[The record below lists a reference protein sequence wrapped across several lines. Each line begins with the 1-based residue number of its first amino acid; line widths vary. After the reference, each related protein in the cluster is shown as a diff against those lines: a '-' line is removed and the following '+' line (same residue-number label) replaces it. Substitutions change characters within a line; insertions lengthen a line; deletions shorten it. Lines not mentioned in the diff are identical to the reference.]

1 MCVCVNLV
9 LVTRS
14 RQTLTRCDFM
24 SRNCTKHFQRVS
36 AKANR
41 GVDMDMDMDI
51 VDVDVDVDM
60 EMDIDGWSW
69 SDGLA

>member
-1 MCVCVNLV
+1 
-9 LVTRS
+9 
-14 RQTLTRCDFM
+14 M

-69 SDGLA
+69 SDGLAQATLRPY

>member
-1 MCVCVNLV
+1 MCECASLV
-9 LVTRS
+9 LVSRS

-41 GVDMDMDMDI
+41 GVDMDMDMA
-51 VDVDVDVDM
+51 VDMAVDM